1 MPAGSDPIPVSPT
14 VASALWIFK
23 LGGSLHNQPQLRHWL
38 TALATHGG
46 GRVVIV
52 PGGGPFAETVRGLQE
67 LWEFPDLDAHHMAL
81 QAMEQFG
88 RLLLAIEPRLV
99 SAMIEPEITGMLAR
113 RQAVVWFPSAMVA
126 ADAVIEPSWEVT
138 SDSLSAWL
146 AGRLGAA
153 HLALVKSTAPEP
165 GRYEAEA
172 LAEQDIVDKQFPRY
186 LNNARFRTWWLGV
199 EQTDL
204 VAAMLDGAPVTA
216 EILR

>member
-1 MPAGSDPIPVSPT
+1 
-14 VASALWIFK
+14 
-23 LGGSLHNQPQLRHWL
+23 
-38 TALATHGG
+38 
-46 GRVVIV
+46 
-52 PGGGPFAETVRGLQE
+52 
-67 LWEFPDLDAHHMAL
+67 MAL